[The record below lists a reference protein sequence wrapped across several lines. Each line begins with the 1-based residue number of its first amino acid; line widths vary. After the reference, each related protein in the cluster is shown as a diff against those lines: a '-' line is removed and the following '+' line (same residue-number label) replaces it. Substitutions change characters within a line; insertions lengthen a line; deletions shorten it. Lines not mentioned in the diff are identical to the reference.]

1 MPSSRHNILVANKF
15 ERDSL
20 TVMEAWALNSARYPV
35 SAPYMPLP
43 SSGGLKMVVN
53 GVDILLAPALGT
65 ARWCNEIRA

>member
-1 MPSSRHNILVANKF
+1 MPSSRHNILAANKF
-15 ERDSL
+15 GRDSL
-20 TVMEAWALNSARYPV
+20 TVTEACALYLARYPML
-35 SAPYMPLP
+35 APYMPLP